1 MLRTI
6 EARAFAPH
14 NEDPSMRVARDL
26 RGENRD
32 ICRGHVHLCVD
43 DSGNEFPA
51 ELVDVS
57 SNGFRARH
65 SDPRLQPGREVRFQ
79 HRIFAGRAKVVW
91 TALVGGQTQ
100 SGFQI
105 VRG

>member
-1 MLRTI
+1 ML
-6 EARAFAPH
+6 
-14 NEDPSMRVARDL
+14 VAREL
-26 RGENRD
+26 RSEDRE
-32 ICRGHVHLCVD
+32 IYRGDVQLTLD
-43 DSGNEFPA
+43 ESGQFPA

-57 SNGFRARH
+57 SNGFRVRH

-79 HRIFAGRAKVVW
+79 HRIFAGRAKVLW

-105 VRG
+105 LRG

>member
-1 MLRTI
+1 
-6 EARAFAPH
+6 
-14 NEDPSMRVARDL
+14 MRVACDL
-26 RGENRD
+26 SGGNREL
-32 ICRGHVHLCVD
+32 CRGHVHLSLD
-43 DSGNEFPA
+43 ESGSVFRA

-57 SNGFRARH
+57 SNGFRVRH
-65 SDPRLQPGREVRFQ
+65 SDPRLQPGREVRFR
-79 HRIFAGRAKVVW
+79 HRIFAGRAKVMW

>member
-1 MLRTI
+1 
-6 EARAFAPH
+6 
-14 NEDPSMRVARDL
+14 MRVACEL
-26 RGENRD
+26 RGEDRE
-32 ICRGHVHLCVD
+32 ICRGDVQLSVD
-43 DSGNEFPA
+43 GSEFAA
-51 ELVDVS
+51 ELMDVS

-65 SDPRLQPGREVRFQ
+65 SDPRLLPGREVGFH
-79 HRIFAGRAKVVW
+79 HRIFAGRARVVW

>member
-1 MLRTI
+1 MQ
-6 EARAFAPH
+6 
-14 NEDPSMRVARDL
+14 VACEL
-26 RGENRD
+26 RGEDRE
-32 ICRGHVHLCVD
+32 ICQGQVQLRLD
-43 DSGNEFPA
+43 DSEFPA

-57 SNGFRARH
+57 SNGFRVRH
-65 SDPRLQPGREVRFQ
+65 SDPRLQPGLEVRFQ
-79 HRIFAGRAKVVW
+79 HLIFAGRAKVIW

>member
-1 MLRTI
+1 MQ
-6 EARAFAPH
+6 
-14 NEDPSMRVARDL
+14 VAREL
-26 RGENRD
+26 RGEDRD
-32 ICRGHVHLCVD
+32 ICRGHVHLSVD
-43 DSGNEFPA
+43 DSGHEFPA
-51 ELVDVS
+51 ELMDVS

-65 SDPRLQPGREVRFQ
+65 SDPRLLPGREVRFQ

-91 TALVGGQTQ
+91 TALVGGHTQ

>member
-1 MLRTI
+1 ML
-6 EARAFAPH
+6 
-14 NEDPSMRVARDL
+14 VAREL
-26 RGENRD
+26 RSEDRE
-32 ICRGHVHLCVD
+32 IYRGDVHLTLD
-43 DSGNEFPA
+43 ESGQFAA

-57 SNGFRARH
+57 SNGFRVRH

-79 HRIFAGRAKVVW
+79 HRIFAGRAKVLW

-105 VRG
+105 LRG

>member
-1 MLRTI
+1 
-6 EARAFAPH
+6 
-14 NEDPSMRVARDL
+14 MRVARDL
-26 RGENRD
+26 RGEDRE
-32 ICRGHVHLCVD
+32 ICQGQVRLHLD
-43 DSGNEFPA
+43 DTEFHA

-65 SDPRLQPGREVRFQ
+65 SDPRLEPGREVRFQ

>member
-1 MLRTI
+1 MQ
-6 EARAFAPH
+6 
-14 NEDPSMRVARDL
+14 VARELSCED
-26 RGENRD
+26 RE
-32 ICRGHVHLCVD
+32 ICRGDVHLSMD
-43 DSGNEFPA
+43 DSGNQFPA

-57 SNGFRARH
+57 SNGFRVRH
-65 SDPRLQPGREVRFQ
+65 SDPRLQPGCEVRFQ
-79 HRIFAGRAKVVW
+79 HRIFSGRAKVLW

>member
-1 MLRTI
+1 
-6 EARAFAPH
+6 
-14 NEDPSMRVARDL
+14 MRVACEL
-26 RGENRD
+26 RGEDRE
-32 ICRGHVHLCVD
+32 ICRGDVHLSID
-43 DSGNEFPA
+43 ESGQKFPV

-57 SNGFRARH
+57 SNGFRVRH

-79 HRIFAGRAKVVW
+79 HLIFRGRAKVVW

>member
-1 MLRTI
+1 MQ
-6 EARAFAPH
+6 
-14 NEDPSMRVARDL
+14 VAREL
-26 RGENRD
+26 RGEDRE
-32 ICRGHVHLCVD
+32 ICRGDVHLSVD
-43 DSGNEFPA
+43 DSGSLLPA

-57 SNGFRARH
+57 SNGFRVRH

-105 VRG
+105 LRG